1 MVGSGKSQLI
11 LVKELR
17 QWLRGIRRRSR
28 LSGWYRIG
36 AELGRGLVFV
46 SVGFSE
52 IHVAHSHKSA
62 KNFVLAVTR

>member
-28 LSGWYRIG
+28 LSGCYRIG

-52 IHVAHSHKSA
+52 IDVAHSQKSA